1 MYFVITTEY
10 IYRDGINTYL
20 LLEKRIKVIDLM
32 EDLEEMIHA
41 AETNYSI
48 YKWQLRIDQYALYTT
63 AVNFD
68 TDDRILQFHKFL

>member
-48 YKWQLRIDQYALYTT
+48 YK
-63 AVNFD
+63 
-68 TDDRILQFHKFL
+68 